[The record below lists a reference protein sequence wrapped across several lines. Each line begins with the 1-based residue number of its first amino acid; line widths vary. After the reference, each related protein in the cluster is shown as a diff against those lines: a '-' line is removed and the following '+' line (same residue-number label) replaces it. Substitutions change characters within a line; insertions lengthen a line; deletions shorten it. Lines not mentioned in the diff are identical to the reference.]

1 MGRGKIR
8 MLAVGMMAVGLGVA
22 AAVAASAGTVTPPPG
37 VQELVSQ
44 FQLGPNNSREC
55 IDVIDASTSPGA
67 ALQIFHCKGT
77 GPRGSAQLFNLL
89 LTRFGTYEILNAT
102 SNLCLT
108 GTGSTFTNIR
118 QQTCGGPGSG
128 QQWTLV
134 GDAGSFQIAD
144 SETGNTLCMDVEEGS
159 DGGDHTPVILEQCSL
174 NNPRQ
179 RFHF

>member
-1 MGRGKIR
+1 MRRGKLR
-8 MLAVGMMAVGLGVA
+8 VLSAGLLAVGLGVG
-22 AAVAASAGTVTPPPG
+22 VGGAASAGTVTPPPG

-44 FQLGPNNSREC
+44 FQTGPNNSREC

-89 LTRFGTYEILNAT
+89 LTRFGTYEILNAS

-108 GTGSTFTNIR
+108 STGSTFANIR
-118 QQTCGGPGSG
+118 QQTCGAPGSG
-128 QQWTLV
+128 QQWTFV
-134 GDAGSFQIAD
+134 GSPDSFQIAD
-144 SETGNTLCMDVEEGS
+144 AESGNTLCMDVEEGS
-159 DGGDHTPVILEQCSL
+159 DGGDHTPVITEQCSL

-179 RFHF
+179 WWHF